1 MPNQFYLPTTVD
13 PATQFPQFQ
22 SPELSAATVENLND
36 LLAAQES
43 SLPDHAEHEVHL
55 LEPPQVRT
63 IVPPD
68 STSST
73 VDAPAPQRLPVAPI
87 DLQAS
92 ASAVV
97 LRKRKASEIG
107 ESPDQRDPKR
117 AKVISAD
124 LSNITK
130 PFNNISNLKIK
141 SIKVGS
147 FYLETNDVI
156 QISARIYHAKKQFV
170 WIFDT
175 PSQKTQKMSIN
186 YSDVDAILFNT
197 LAEKNT
203 LCAITLQLNTPPS
216 FAVEI
221 SDPKYTHNK
230 PWAPCDDFTQD
241 RQASQSMEH
250 VLTVDKNYFVGRFGA
265 LSHYEKLM
273 LGDPY
278 LCSVAR
284 ADQLFPPVGKDAVVV
299 GLRTWPQ
306 LRDRLLTF
314 FKLLEAHILRDGIES
329 HMSYVNPNIV
339 HKFKFRAADAPAEPT
354 LAINLDDTLD
364 LVKKSDQF
372 SMAKEEVWYLVNMG
386 KLGEN
391 GLGLFYP
398 TREEAAAAAAA
409 AAGAAAS
416 PVAPESS
423 SQPPDPAAM
432 NAASGRPTKTPK
444 KKSTPKGPMKPGQ
457 KLIRS
462 CVLFAKERLPYVLGT
477 NLPAF
482 AQMLPDLPQ
491 AAST

>member
-1 MPNQFYLPTTVD
+1 
-13 PATQFPQFQ
+13 
-22 SPELSAATVENLND
+22 
-36 LLAAQES
+36 
-43 SLPDHAEHEVHL
+43 
-55 LEPPQVRT
+55 
-63 IVPPD
+63 
-68 STSST
+68 
-73 VDAPAPQRLPVAPI
+73 
-87 DLQAS
+87 
-92 ASAVV
+92 
-97 LRKRKASEIG
+97 
-107 ESPDQRDPKR
+107 
-117 AKVISAD
+117 
-124 LSNITK
+124 
-130 PFNNISNLKIK
+130 
-141 SIKVGS
+141 
-147 FYLETNDVI
+147 
-156 QISARIYHAKKQFV
+156 
-170 WIFDT
+170 
-175 PSQKTQKMSIN
+175 
-186 YSDVDAILFNT
+186 LFNT
-197 LAEKNT
+197 LPEKNS
-203 LCAITLQLNTPPS
+203 LCAITLQLNTPPT

-250 VLTVDKNYFVGRFGA
+250 VLALDKNYFVGRFGA

-314 FKLLEAHILRDGIES
+314 FKLLEAHVLRDGIEA
-329 HMSYVNPNIV
+329 HMSYVNPSIV

-364 LVKKSDQF
+364 LVKKSDHF

-409 AAGAAAS
+409 AAGVSTSTAAAAS
-416 PVAPESS
+416 SLPG
-423 SQPPDPAAM
+423 PAAGTDPP
-432 NAASGRPTKTPK
+432 ALGTQTKPRK
-444 KKSTPKGPMKPGQ
+444 KPNPKGPSKPGQ

-482 AQMLPDLPQ
+482 AQVLPQ
-491 AAST
+491 PSAPPVASN